1 MIYFEESP
9 SGSSQD
15 IFLVEDNLSNFMIMG
30 NGYNEDCEY
39 LIYDDF
45 NQTKLAPSILDR
57 WSS

>member
-9 SGSSQD
+9 PGLSPN
-15 IFLVEDNLSNFMIMG
+15 IFLVEDNLSNFMIMR
-30 NGYNEDCEY
+30 NGYNEDYEY
-39 LIYDDF
+39 EIYDDF